1 MKTFK
6 ILYVCWIIFFITGWF
21 ISPIIGHNPNRVEE
35 FFIMLGWIIF
45 PPIAVNLWFFATK
58 RDKKYLRNFLI
69 FFSYYPL
76 GYIVYS
82 VYRFGF
88 EGFFNR
94 TLFFVYKTFMGG

>member
-1 MKTFK
+1 MKTLK

-21 ISPIIGHNPNRVEE
+21 ISPIIGHNPNRV
-35 FFIMLGWIIF
+35 